1 MNPPEHLKVARWLFA
16 FRCIRKILR
25 HIDHSSNSYQLIL
38 TYGDKEPR
46 TSHNGVLTHVEVSG
60 FEFADEKSLNKEYE
74 RAVTEWKKWREFTHH
89 EAQETETNP

>member
-1 MNPPEHLKVARWLFA
+1 MRTSEHLKIARWSFA

-25 HIDHSSNSYQLIL
+25 HVDHSSKDYQLTL
-38 TYGDKEPR
+38 AYGDKEPR
-46 TSHNGVLTHVEVSG
+46 ADRSGILANVEVSG